1 MRKQLAAVGIATVT
15 ALGGLLVAAPEASAD
30 CPSGATCAYTG
41 INFTGSQGP
50 LWGNNTN
57 DAQYYTWANAESV
70 SNNGTQCADWIYQDT
85 NYGGGNFVLP
95 IHYVVSNLSGTWGWH
110 HLYSNHW
117 CNPA

>member
-1 MRKQLAAVGIATVT
+1 MRKQLASLGVVTLAMVGA
-15 ALGGLLVAAPEASAD
+15 AVAASPEASAS

-50 LWGNNTN
+50 VYGNNSN
-57 DAQYYTWANAESV
+57 DAQYYTWSHAESI
-70 SNNGTQCADWIYQDT
+70 SNNGTQCADWIYQNT